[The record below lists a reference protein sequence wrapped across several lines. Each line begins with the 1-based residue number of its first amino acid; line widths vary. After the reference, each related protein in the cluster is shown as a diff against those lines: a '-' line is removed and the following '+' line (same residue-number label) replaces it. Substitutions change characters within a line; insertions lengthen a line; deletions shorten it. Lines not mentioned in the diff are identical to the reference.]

1 MFFIELLSHAS
12 FFVIF
17 LTIFYV
23 TYVGFIQQKSMTN
36 EFTDLI
42 TQSFQ
47 FLIIMFPPDIIST
60 IVGFLNDS
68 RTLAD
73 PMLDQLV
80 KDETNSNEKLLT
92 PVFIGVFLSAGLS
105 LAFCFLY
112 TWYIGHSVYELFY
125 TNLISLGFVAVT
137 DFIIVALYGNFRM
150 MTTEFLAGMF
160 SVKAAGGQLDCDIVD
175 ETLFEMFPVPWIQN
189 MITQIMS

>member
-1 MFFIELLSHAS
+1 MLSHAS

-175 ETLFEMFPVPWIQN
+175 ETLFEMFPVPWMQN

>member
-175 ETLFEMFPVPWIQN
+175 ETLFEMFPVPWMQN

>member
-42 TQSFQ
+42 TQ
-47 FLIIMFPPDIIST
+47 ST

-175 ETLFEMFPVPWIQN
+175 ETLFEMFPVPWMQN